1 MFSNHKLRE
10 FLDSQYTLFNTQDA
24 LNPDKPDPLLIVH
37 RFKNHECLAEIAL
50 FCALLSYGNAKQIVK
65 FLSKFDF
72 KSLQRN
78 QPISLDTRLFYRFQ
92 SAQDIAYLLEI
103 LRICAH
109 KGGVKKVFVHGYS
122 NINFT
127 PFRILNGIYHSM
139 YYLWQIAHKIG
150 VHKSTGLKFA
160 LGEIPSRFKP
170 KGQSA
175 LKRWNLFARWLVRKD
190 NIDLGLWSEID
201 SSDLLIPLDTHSF
214 QISKALGLLERNIA
228 DLQSVLELSEN
239 LKVFDS
245 QDPIKYDFALYRIGQ
260 LGLLEGR

>member
-1 MFSNHKLRE
+1 
-10 FLDSQYTLFNTQDA
+10 
-24 LNPDKPDPLLIVH
+24 
-37 RFKNHECLAEIAL
+37 
-50 FCALLSYGNAKQIVK
+50 
-65 FLSKFDF
+65 
-72 KSLQRN
+72 
-78 QPISLDTRLFYRFQ
+78 
-92 SAQDIAYLLEI
+92 
-103 LRICAH
+103 
-109 KGGVKKVFVHGYS
+109 
-122 NINFT
+122 
-127 PFRILNGIYHSM
+127 M

-214 QISKALGLLERNIA
+214 QISKALGLLERNTA
-228 DLQSVLELSEN
+228 DLQAVLELSES